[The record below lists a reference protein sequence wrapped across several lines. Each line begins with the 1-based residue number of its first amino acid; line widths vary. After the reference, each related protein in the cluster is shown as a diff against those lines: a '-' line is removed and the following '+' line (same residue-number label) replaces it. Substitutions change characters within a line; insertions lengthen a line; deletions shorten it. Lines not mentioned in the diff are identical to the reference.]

1 MPVRRRALALRVRL
15 LLIALVLAGCG
26 QSGTPE
32 LHVGT
37 VQAADPIA
45 GSSQI
50 VLAVTN
56 DGDGGDTLVAVET
69 DAAVA
74 IELHE
79 TRIEDGQATMER
91 LEEVPIPAGETVR
104 FQPGGL
110 HLMMVGPDD
119 EVELGATFEVTLE
132 FDRSE
137 DITAT
142 AEVRELLDLAEGSDH
157 DTDD

>member
-1 MPVRRRALALRVRL
+1 VPVRRRAVEAGL
-15 LLIALVLAGCG
+15 LLIALFLVGCG
-26 QSGTPE
+26 QSGTPD
-32 LHVGT
+32 LHVSP

-50 VLAVTN
+50 VLAITN
-56 DGDGGDTLVAVET
+56 DGDGDDTLLAVET

-79 TRIEDGQATMER
+79 TLIDDGQATMEPR
-91 LEEVPIPAGETVR
+91 DEVPLPAGETVR

-110 HLMMVGPDD
+110 HLMMVAPDD
-119 EVELGATFEVTLE
+119 EVEVGATFEITLE

-137 DITAT
+137 PITAT
-142 AEVRELLDLAEGSDH
+142 AEVRELLDLAEGSDD
-157 DTDD
+157 DTDH

>member
-1 MPVRRRALALRVRL
+1 MPFRRSVVASAVLLLALIV
-15 LLIALVLAGCG
+15 AGCG
-26 QSGTPE
+26 PNGTPE

-45 GSSQI
+45 GSSQV
-50 VLAVTN
+50 VLSITN
-56 DGDGGDTLVAVET
+56 DGDADDTLLAVET

-91 LEEVPIPAGETVR
+91 LDEVPLPAGETVR

-119 EVELGATFEVTLE
+119 EVELGATFDITLE

-137 DITAT
+137 AITAT

-157 DTDD
+157 DSDH